1 LDNKQIIKSLSE
13 SVVMV
18 DVEDKQELGNIHNL
32 FEELVDN
39 LDDKKL
45 IGIIKNT
52 LTHIEKLIMDEAE
65 DPDRSLELVS
75 ETVSGLQRVIDEDKP
90 IDEAEFPEELES
102 GSRDDES
109 TAEAPNLPEHV
120 EEEIFAEFLSKQES
134 VLQDLEVILLE
145 LEKSDK
151 DEDWSKL
158 KNILHTMKGE
168 SAMVGLDHVEKR
180 CHAMEDTIANGDP
193 SDKIDE
199 LFELKDWLEKT
210 FNQYSGTD
218 SDVSVEEEKVTGAE
232 GEEQDKESERP
243 EDTTG
248 QEPSEEEEEPE
259 SEERKEIEEAD
270 LVADFINEANE
281 HIETL
286 DRELLQ
292 IESDPTDKD
301 SLNSLFRA
309 FHTVKGVAGFL
320 NLDDIQNLSHVSED
334 LLDSARKGKITLE
347 TSIIDVVFDSVD
359 KLKELVE
366 NLNQGLQE
374 GLYPPSDPEVPEL
387 IETLS
392 DLNSRALNN
401 QSGKSSQEKKS
412 KSKSRAKKD
421 SKTPSKK
428 KAKKKKK
435 KKTPSK
441 KKDKKVKTPRIKVK
455 ETIKISADKLD
466 RMVDMIGELV
476 IAESMVSQAEEVE
489 KIESLNLEKKINRLN
504 KITREL
510 QEIGLALRMVPV
522 KSTFHKMARLVRDL
536 SRKSGKPINFVM
548 EGKDTE
554 LDKSVVEKIGDPLV
568 HLLRNAVD
576 HGIEPPEER
585 EKAGKDKEGKV
596 VLRAFHKSGKIYI
609 EVEDDGKGLDA
620 DAIAEKA
627 KERGII
633 ESAESLSEREIFN
646 LIFEP
651 GFSTAKQVT
660 DVSGRGVGMDVVRKN
675 IESLRGKIQIQS
687 KKGEG
692 STFTIQLPLTLA
704 VIDGMVISLGEE
716 RFIIPTL
723 SVITSVRITNGELS
737 TVTQKGEVIEF
748 QDEMVPIFRLGKFF
762 NIQNAKDKI
771 SEGIVVIVESDGKRV
786 GLFTDRLVGQEQIV
800 IKSLSEALKGV
811 PGVAGG
817 TIMPDGKVALILDIG
832 GLVQFSSNSNTRKK
846 EAVK

>member
-1 LDNKQIIKSLSE
+1 
-13 SVVMV
+13 
-18 DVEDKQELGNIHNL
+18 
-32 FEELVDN
+32 
-39 LDDKKL
+39 
-45 IGIIKNT
+45 
-52 LTHIEKLIMDEAE
+52 
-65 DPDRSLELVS
+65 
-75 ETVSGLQRVIDEDKP
+75 
-90 IDEAEFPEELES
+90 
-102 GSRDDES
+102 
-109 TAEAPNLPEHV
+109 
-120 EEEIFAEFLSKQES
+120 
-134 VLQDLEVILLE
+134 
-145 LEKSDK
+145 
-151 DEDWSKL
+151 
-158 KNILHTMKGE
+158 
-168 SAMVGLDHVEKR
+168 
-180 CHAMEDTIANGDP
+180 
-193 SDKIDE
+193 
-199 LFELKDWLEKT
+199 
-210 FNQYSGTD
+210 
-218 SDVSVEEEKVTGAE
+218 
-232 GEEQDKESERP
+232 
-243 EDTTG
+243 
-248 QEPSEEEEEPE
+248 
-259 SEERKEIEEAD
+259 
-270 LVADFINEANE
+270 
-281 HIETL
+281 
-286 DRELLQ
+286 
-292 IESDPTDKD
+292 
-301 SLNSLFRA
+301 
-309 FHTVKGVAGFL
+309 
-320 NLDDIQNLSHVSED
+320 
-334 LLDSARKGKITLE
+334 
-347 TSIIDVVFDSVD
+347 
-359 KLKELVE
+359 
-366 NLNQGLQE
+366 
-374 GLYPPSDPEVPEL
+374 
-387 IETLS
+387 
-392 DLNSRALNN
+392 
-401 QSGKSSQEKKS
+401 
-412 KSKSRAKKD
+412 
-421 SKTPSKK
+421 
-428 KAKKKKK
+428 
-435 KKTPSK
+435 
-441 KKDKKVKTPRIKVK
+441 
-455 ETIKISADKLD
+455 
-466 RMVDMIGELV
+466 
-476 IAESMVSQAEEVE
+476 MVSQAEEVE

-762 NIQNAKDKI
+762 NIQNAKEKI